1 VLKRVALYS
10 LTLLIVLSCRS
21 ATALARDNWVSV
33 RSKHLLVIGNGSEKD
48 IRLMAVRLE
57 QFREVVMQLF
67 ARPRSD
73 SSVPTT
79 VIVFKDDAS
88 YTPFKTNE
96 NNAGYFQPGQD
107 VNYITLSAETR
118 GEQDY
123 FNIIFHEYTHL
134 ITNNSIGPSPAWF
147 NEGLAELY
155 STVAISN
162 NGVVLGRPIR
172 RHITS
177 LKENAL
183 LPLRLLFEVDY
194 KSPYYNESH
203 KQSIFYAESWALA
216 HYLMLNRNGERARQ
230 TITFLE
236 LLRSQEPLEKAVQ
249 KAFSTTLEN
258 LEGDLRSYIQQD
270 RYRLVQN
277 VFTSKSKPDLQMSSA
292 PVSEAE
298 LQAYL
303 GDLLVHSSR
312 ADAEI
317 YLQKALQLDPQLTFA
332 HASLG
337 ILRFRQGRMAEALT
351 HLEHA
356 AAADSKNALVHYYYA
371 SALSRPTERDANP
384 TIGYS
389 PDDAAKT
396 RSELKKAIALR
407 PDFGD
412 SYNLLAYVNLV
423 TNTDIDETILLLK
436 AALARSPNHIDFM
449 YMLGQLYLHK
459 DDYKQARPLLN
470 QVVAGPAEI
479 QIREHAQKLLST
491 MNLIEEQEAKKQAA
505 RLTRGLTPESEEAA
519 NQISTDP
526 SIALR
531 EALHLPDAGES
542 RVQGILVSIDCDP
555 VGLIFVV
562 KTNDRILRLK
572 TDTFQQVKRTTF
584 TADVKGTITCGARK
598 PVNAVVVCYLPTN
611 DRRLKVDGT
620 LKSIEFVPSDFQLVP
635 SIIQVT
641 P

>member
-1 VLKRVALYS
+1 MLKRVVLYS
-10 LTLLIVLSCRS
+10 LTLLIVLSCGSTS
-21 ATALARDNWVSV
+21 AFARDNWVSV
-33 RSKHLLVIGNGSEKD
+33 RSKHLLLIGNGSEKD

-57 QFREVVMQLF
+57 QFREVVLQLF
-67 ARPRSD
+67 ARPGSDPSVRS
-73 SSVPTT
+73 T

-107 VNYITLSAETR
+107 ANYITLSAETR

-155 STVAISN
+155 STVAITNSE
-162 NGVVLGRPIR
+162 VVLGRSIH

-203 KQSIFYAESWALA
+203 KQSIFYAESWALV

-236 LLRSQEPLEKAVQ
+236 LLRSHEPLEKAVQ

-277 VFTSKSKPDLQMSSA
+277 VFTSKNKPDLQMSSA
-292 PVSEAE
+292 PVGEAE

-303 GDLLVHSSR
+303 GDLLVHSNR

-337 ILRFRQGRMAEALT
+337 ILRFRQGRMTEALT
-351 HLEHA
+351 HLERA
-356 AAADSKNALVHYYYA
+356 AAADSRNALVHYYYA
-371 SALSRPTERDANP
+371 SALSHPTEGDANP

-407 PDFGD
+407 PDFAD

-423 TNTDIDETILLLK
+423 TNTDIDETIILLK
-436 AALARSPNHIDFM
+436 TALARSPNHIDFM

-459 DDYKQARPLLN
+459 DDYKQARPMLN
-470 QVVAGPAEI
+470 QVLAGPAEV

-491 MNLIEEQEAKKQAA
+491 MNLLEEQEAKIQAA
-505 RLTRGLTPESEEAA
+505 RVTRGLTSESEEAA

-531 EALHLPDAGES
+531 EALRLPDVGES
-542 RVQGILVSIDCDP
+542 QVQGTLVSIDCDP
-555 VGLIFVV
+555 VGLVFVV

-584 TADVKGTITCGARK
+584 TPDVKGTITCGARK

-620 LKSIEFVPSDFQLVP
+620 LKSIEFVPSHFQLVP
-635 SIIQVT
+635 SIMQVA

>member
-1 VLKRVALYS
+1 VLKRSALYP
-10 LTLLIVLSCRS
+10 LALLIALGCGPT
-21 ATALARDNWVSV
+21 TASARDNWVSV
-33 RSKHLLVIGNGSEKD
+33 RSKRLLVIGNGSEKD
-48 IRLMAVRLE
+48 IRSMAVRLE

-79 VIVFKDDAS
+79 IILFKDDAS

-118 GEQDY
+118 GEQDF

-155 STVAISN
+155 STVAITN
-162 NGVVLGRPIR
+162 NGVMLGRPIH

-177 LKENAL
+177 LKQNAM

-203 KQSIFYAESWALA
+203 KQSIFYAESWALV

-236 LLRSQEPLEKAVQ
+236 LLRSHEPLEKAVA

-258 LEGDLRSYIQQD
+258 LEGDLRTYIQQD
-270 RYRLVQN
+270 RYRFVEA
-277 VFTSKSKPDLQMSSA
+277 FPPAKTKPDLEMTSA

-303 GDLLVHSSR
+303 GDLLLHGNR

-332 HASLG
+332 HGSLG
-337 ILRFRQGRMAEALT
+337 ILRFRQGRMAEALP
-351 HLEHA
+351 HLERA

-371 SALSRPTERDANP
+371 SALSRITQGDGNP

-389 PDDAAKT
+389 PEDAART

-407 PDFGD
+407 PDFAD

-423 TNTDIDETILLLK
+423 TNTDIDETISLLK

-449 YMLGQLYLHK
+449 YMLGQLYVHK
-459 DDYKQARPLLN
+459 DDYQQAQPMLS
-470 QVVAGPAEI
+470 QVVAGAAEV
-479 QIREHAQKLLST
+479 QVREHAQKLLST
-491 MNLIEEQEAKKQAA
+491 LNLIEQQEAKKRAE
-505 RLTRGLTPESEEAA
+505 RLTRGLTPQPEDAA
-519 NQISTDP
+519 NRMSFDP
-526 SIALR
+526 STALR
-531 EALHLPDAGES
+531 EALRLPSAGES
-542 RVQGILVSIDCDP
+542 QVQGALLSVDCDP
-555 VGLIFVV
+555 IGLVFIV
-562 KTNDRILRLK
+562 KTPDRILRLK

-584 TADVKGTITCGARK
+584 TEDVKGTITCGVRK
-598 PVNAVVVCYLPTN
+598 PSNPVVVCYLPGI
-611 DRRLKVDGT
+611 DQHAKVDGT
-620 LKSIEFVPSDFQLVP
+620 LKSIEFVPQDFRLTP
-635 SIIQVT
+635 ST